1 MHAHKK
7 SAVPDEIALLYGFVN
22 SLDLRA
28 FAEQGVPHVAG
39 DKLATAAELKAW
51 LCDHGLLDKRAKLGA
66 SDHRKAMDLREA
78 LRSFLQLAPADRAA
92 NAAVARQLNAAATH
106 FPMALN
112 VARGGEIALRSSL
125 ASPTSGLVRV
135 LAEFHRL
142 AETEQLDRMKMCA
155 SDECHWIFY
164 DRSKPG
170 NRRWCSST
178 ICGNREKTRNY
189 RGRRKQAGT

>member
-7 SAVPDEIALLYGFVN
+7 FPVPDEIALLYDFVN

-28 FAEQGVPHVAG
+28 FAEQGVSHVAG
-39 DKLATAAELKAW
+39 DSLATAAELKTW
-51 LCDHGLLDKRAKLGA
+51 LCDQGLLDKRAKLDA
-66 SDHRKAMDLREA
+66 QDHRNVLALRDA
-78 LRSFLQLAPADRAA
+78 LRSFLRLAPADRAT
-92 NAAVARQLNAAATH
+92 NVAVAKQLNAAAAH
-106 FPMALN
+106 FPMTLS
-112 VARGGEIALRSSL
+112 VAKGGEIALRSSL
-125 ASPTSGLVRV
+125 ASPTHGLVRV

-142 AETEQLDRMKMCA
+142 AETEQLDRMKTCA

-178 ICGNREKTRNY
+178 LCGNREKTRSY
-189 RGRRKQAGT
+189 RDRRKQSDT